1 MKRNKSK
8 PRVGSASLDLLSYWT
23 EADAA
28 ELDVLIW
35 ELVKAVMIHRE
46 RCATCAGE
54 RGILYCAPVCEAIE
68 AVIEWRNGRVVK
80 SKAAWLRA
88 RQAALEETAAA

>member
-1 MKRNKSK
+1 VKHKKSK
-8 PRVGSASLDLLSYWT
+8 LGFGSASLDLLPYWT
-23 EADAA
+23 DADAA

-35 ELVKAVMIHRE
+35 ELVKVAMIHRE

-54 RGILYCAPVCEAIE
+54 RGILNCAPMGEAIE
-68 AVIEWRNGRVVK
+68 AVIDWRNGRVLK

-88 RQAALEETAAA
+88 RQAAREEMAAA